1 MKWYLWVVTVIL
13 VLNGLLIALIGLALA
28 LARLRK
34 SRAARA
40 EARAE
45 ARAIAEE
52 KGTKSGVN

>member
-28 LARLRK
+28 LSRLRK

-45 ARAIAEE
+45 ARAITEE

>member
-28 LARLRK
+28 LSRFRK

-40 EARAE
+40 EARA
-45 ARAIAEE
+45 ITEE